1 MNTLAQQQ
9 LEGLAAAGGL
19 AVFLVALGVG
29 MLLVFAVLMPIF
41 VAGLHSRV
49 GQTNRRLNELAIYHQ
64 RTARATEELVAIIVA
79 ERTAGDD
86 GTRPIA

>member
-29 MLLVFAVLMPIF
+29 VLLVFAVLMPIF

-49 GQTNRRLNELAIYHQ
+49 GQTNRRLKELAIYQQ
-64 RTARATEELVAIIVA
+64 RTARATEELAAIIAA
-79 ERTAGDD
+79 ERRDE
-86 GTRPIA
+86 RIA